1 MSVLLCIGTM
11 KNRQSVKADIL
22 KTGGNS
28 MEKGDFSQLA
38 EDYANFR
45 PGYNLEVVK
54 HIIYATG
61 LKAEDVCAADIGAGT
76 GIFSKCLSKMGV
88 DRITAVEPNDE
99 MRQVGDQ
106 VNDSNIKFLKGAAE
120 DTNLPA
126 KSYDL
131 ISMASSFHWVNYKIA
146 LKEFSKLLKSNGVF
160 TALWNP
166 RLTERSEVEDEVQT
180 VLSDKYKLS
189 KRVSSG
195 RSGVTEK
202 LREILQDSGYFT
214 NSFYIDAIDT
224 VHRTKDEYL
233 GAWRSV
239 NDIQAQLGIKNFNLF
254 LKDIEEIINKHEK
267 VEVHYLTR
275 AWIARKR

>member
-1 MSVLLCIGTM
+1 M
-11 KNRQSVKADIL
+11 KKS
-22 KTGGNS
+22 
-28 MEKGDFSQLA
+28 DFSELA

-61 LKAEDVCAADIGAGT
+61 LKVEDICAADIGAGT
-76 GIFSKCLSKMGV
+76 GIFSNCLSKMGV
-88 DRITAVEPNDE
+88 ERITAVEPNDE
-99 MRQVGDQ
+99 MRQVGEQ
-106 VNDSNIKFLKGAAE
+106 VNDSNIKFLKGSAE

-131 ISMASSFHWVNYKIA
+131 ISMASSFHWVNHTIA

-166 RLTERSEVEDEVQT
+166 RLTERSEVENQVQT
-180 VLSDKYKLS
+180 VLSDKYRLS

-202 LREILQDSGYFT
+202 LREILQDSGHFT
-214 NSFYIDAIDT
+214 SSFYIDAIDIIY
-224 VHRTKDEYL
+224 RTKEEYL

-239 NDIQAQLGIKNFNLF
+239 NDIQSQLGIKNFNSF
-254 LKDIEEIINKHEK
+254 LKDIEKIIDKYEK
-267 VEVHYLTR
+267 IEVHYLTR
-275 AWIARKR
+275 AWVAKAK